1 MASGADKMK
10 STIISMLI
18 VLGLMVA
25 LPMIF
30 LGDHKLPD
38 LSGLHFARP
47 GASGG
52 IKMSSEI
59 ADVTTDKPV
68 HIYRWRDAHGILQ
81 LSNTKPK
88 GVDAEEVE
96 LKPNLSSMD
105 PVKPLPEDLT
115 TTSGSGNPTSATTG
129 PGLSNPYT
137 PDGMKQLVEQAGEL
151 KKVLNQQQADQEQQ
165 INEMLGKSNQ
175 ASP

>member
-1 MASGADKMK
+1 MASGADRMK

-18 VLGLMVA
+18 VMVLMVA

-30 LGDHKLPD
+30 LSDHKLPD
-38 LSGLHFARP
+38 LSGLHLARP

-52 IKMSSEI
+52 VKLSSGI
-59 ADVTTDKPV
+59 ADVTTDKQV

-88 GVDAEEVE
+88 GVDAEEVD

-105 PVKPLPEDLT
+105 PVKPLSEDLT
-115 TTSGSGNPTSATTG
+115 TTASGKSAAPATPA

-151 KKVLNQQQADQEQQ
+151 KKVLSQQQADQEKQ
-165 INEMLGKSNQ
+165 IDQVLGKNK
-175 ASP
+175 

>member
-1 MASGADKMK
+1 MGARTYKMK

-18 VLGLMVA
+18 VLTLMVA

-38 LSGLHFARP
+38 MSGFHFARP

-52 IKMSSEI
+52 IKLSSKV
-59 ADVTTDKPV
+59 ADVTTDEPV
-68 HIYRWRDAHGILQ
+68 RIYRWRDEHGILQ

-88 GVDAEEVE
+88 GVDAEEVV

-105 PVKPLPEDLT
+105 PVKPLPEEA
-115 TTSGSGNPTSATTG
+115 SATETSEKASSATSS
-129 PGLSNPYT
+129 PELSNPYT

-151 KKVLNQQQADQEQQ
+151 KKVLGQQQADQEKQ
-165 INEMLGKSNQ
+165 IDEMLGKKH
-175 ASP
+175 